1 MLDEMTL
8 QNISNSFF
16 LFSGD
21 APIRS
26 GEKIMYSMKK
36 KLNKQIQYS
45 KYNMPNFEVF
55 CVVISS
61 SINLLFLKSVTQ
73 EVSSIFFRSDQYM
86 LVLKRRDDTQPN
98 FGHAFGSILWWRC
111 TDAAMSVLC
120 VRKTDAN
127 RRTVDELANRSF

>member
-1 MLDEMTL
+1 
-8 QNISNSFF
+8 
-16 LFSGD
+16 
-21 APIRS
+21 
-26 GEKIMYSMKK
+26 
-36 KLNKQIQYS
+36 
-45 KYNMPNFEVF
+45 MPNFEAF
-55 CVVISS
+55 CVDISS
-61 SINLLFLKSVTQ
+61 SINPLFLKSVTQ
-73 EVSSIFFRSDQYM
+73 EVVSFFDQTSIHM